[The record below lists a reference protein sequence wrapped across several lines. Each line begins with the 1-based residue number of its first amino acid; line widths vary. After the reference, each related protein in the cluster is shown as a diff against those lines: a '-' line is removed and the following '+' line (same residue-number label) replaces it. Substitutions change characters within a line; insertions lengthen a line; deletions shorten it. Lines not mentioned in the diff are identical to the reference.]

1 MDITSVFEWFAQ
13 ESVFAAELT
22 HEPRQRE
29 IWTRLAV
36 MWASAAAQCHHE
48 DAGAIGAPAYLSGD
62 APRAATGQGLLFD
75 AQL

>member
-1 MDITSVFEWFAQ
+1 MDNASVFEWFAQ
-13 ESVFAAELT
+13 ESVFAAELA

-36 MWASAAAQCHHE
+36 MWASAAAQCRHE
-48 DAGAIGAPAYLSGD
+48 DAGTIGGLLSGD

>member
-36 MWASAAAQCHHE
+36 MWAAAAQCRPE
-48 DAGAIGAPAYLSGD
+48 DTRAIGEMAAYLSGD
-62 APRAATGQGLLFD
+62 APRAATG
-75 AQL
+75 

>member
-36 MWASAAAQCHHE
+36 MWASAAAQCRHE
-48 DAGAIGAPAYLSGD
+48 DAGAIDAAYLSGD
-62 APRAATGQGLLFD
+62 APRAATG
-75 AQL
+75 